1 MADTS
6 LTGFASDLLAVG
18 GFLADTSLTGFAG
31 DLLAVGR
38 LLGRRGGTQLQHGNR
53 IGDKGVATIA
63 GALKVNGALMTLN
76 LLENEIG
83 PAGASALV
91 DTLRVNGML
100 AKLYL
105 GGNKLNDNSKK
116 QVQEVVQGRMG
127 FSLYL

>member
-1 MADTS
+1 MGGVAELNFNRLAWGNTE
-6 LTGFASDLLAVG
+6 AVQLAVVLPLCAKLTT
-18 GFLADTSLTGFAG
+18 LA
-31 DLLAVGR
+31 LA
-38 LLGRRGGTQLQHGNR
+38 GNR
-53 IGDKGVATIA
+53 IGDKGVAAIA